1 MRRCRQGFT
10 LIELLVVI
18 AIIALLVGILLPAL
32 GKARLAAQLTISQVN
47 LRTQSQSQF
56 VYGGENRDS
65 WVNPFD
71 EENNKFGGRWSDIY
85 IPSRPGAVW
94 DFGNGGVASLMFAAH
109 WSSLMTN
116 YMSTKDSDL
125 FNKSQFSPLDTELL
139 QRSQKFFEDLKNGTL
154 SGTRRNPAGSN
165 DIGTG
170 IWDGSY
176 WMSPTLWLK
185 PNRFDGPLQALDL
198 NASDPRF
205 WARIRQD
212 NVPQPSAKVIVY
224 ERFDFSKKTRFAG
237 PAGNPTQ
244 LVQSGRYANFNNI
257 GATTRVAT
265 ADGSVTQVKMDTLY
279 TLSNSA
285 DTDIKNQFTP
295 SGFWNLGSTVLAEY
309 GMSED
314 GLQNGLTNG
323 GPYPSYFWATRYG
336 VKGRDLNR

>member
-1 MRRCRQGFT
+1 MAFRRRAFT

-32 GKARLAAQLTISQVN
+32 GKARLAAQLAISQVN
-47 LRTQSQSQF
+47 LRSQSQAQF
-56 VYGGENRDS
+56 IYGGENRDS

-71 EENNKFGGRWSDIY
+71 ADNNKFGASWSDIF

-94 DFGNGGVASLMFAAH
+94 DFGNGGTASLMFAAH

-116 YMSTKDSDL
+116 YMSSKDSDL
-125 FNKSQFSPLDTELL
+125 FNKSQFSPLDKDLL
-139 QRSQKFFEDLKNGTL
+139 LRSQKFFDDLKNGTL
-154 SGTRRNPAGSN
+154 TTSRRTPAAGN

-185 PNRFDGPLQALDL
+185 PSWFDGELTTLNLQK
-198 NASDPRF
+198 SDPSF

-224 ERFDFSKKTRFAG
+224 ERFDFSKKTRFTG
-237 PAGNPTQ
+237 PAGTPTQ
-244 LVQSGRYANFNNI
+244 STGPGFPNFNNI

-265 ADGSVTQVKMDTLY
+265 ADGSVTQVKLDSLY
-279 TLSNSA
+279 ALRTSDDL
-285 DTDIKNQFTP
+285 TTKNQFTP
-295 SGFWNLGSTVLAEY
+295 KGAWSIGNDTLGEY
-309 GMSED
+309 GMDQD

-323 GPYPSYFWATRYG
+323 GPYPAYFWATRYG
-336 VKGRDLNR
+336 AKGRDLNR